1 MVGIA
6 RTVSVD
12 GDFLE
17 VLQALRE
24 AKAGEVLM
32 IDANMR
38 GDPGEVGRVELRS
51 RIVRRDCHIM
61 VCKSFRG
68 FRIYRSVPVTHKNAS
83 IILIGVPHV
92 AIIWMNTTCINYMQC
107 YS

>member
-6 RTVSVD
+6 RTVCVD

-38 GDPGEVGRVELRS
+38 GDPGEVGRVYLLGS
-51 RIVRRDCHIM
+51 
-61 VCKSFRG
+61 
-68 FRIYRSVPVTHKNAS
+68 T
-83 IILIGVPHV
+83 
-92 AIIWMNTTCINYMQC
+92 
-107 YS
+107 

>member
-51 RIVRRDCHIM
+51 HIVRRDCHIM
-61 VCKSFRG
+61 VWKRFPG
-68 FRIYRSVPVTHKNAS
+68 FRIYCSVPVTHKKVF

-92 AIIWMNTTCINYMQC
+92 AII
-107 YS
+107 